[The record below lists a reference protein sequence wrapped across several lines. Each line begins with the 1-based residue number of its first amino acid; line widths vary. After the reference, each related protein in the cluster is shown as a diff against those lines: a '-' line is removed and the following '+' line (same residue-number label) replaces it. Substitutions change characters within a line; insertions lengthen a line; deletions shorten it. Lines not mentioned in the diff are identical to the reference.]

1 MSRNDSGGLLGD
13 DVDEV
18 ANLNTSTFSDGGGS
32 ENSDS
37 GAGGFKGGDDGRDD
51 KDYFNVPSHLA
62 KSQRFKGIAKNK
74 KTGEVEVTVKLPS
87 R

>member
-1 MSRNDSGGLLGD
+1 MSGTDSGGLLAD
-13 DVDEV
+13 DVDEM
-18 ANLNTSTFSDGGGS
+18 AKPNTSTLSDEGEG
-32 ENSDS
+32 EDSDS

-51 KDYFNVPSHLA
+51 KNYFNIPSHLA
-62 KSQRFKGIAKNK
+62 NSQRFKGIAKNK